1 MKYPPAIRHTCG
13 ILHHVL
19 RHAAAPPGVPE
30 GFEKVVDIDI
40 LRTDDRIRSRFLSLT
55 RSRFGRDLEEGS
67 PDLTSIAACARRLQV
82 IPQIQSPLSRQVLRP
97 GVPGGGRLLMF
108 PGMHGTVASFQ
119 RLAQFVPES
128 MEVVGWDH
136 FGLDEGLEIPRGLE
150 GIVARIVEVE
160 TKKNDLDFEAPIH
173 VFGFCIG
180 GSIGQAVLRRIAP
193 TGGKLIILDGHP
205 AESVASY
212 SRWRRS
218 IATARAWRHAL
229 NGGVIERRLV
239 RIGVR
244 QLYALDRHRT
254 ERCEAELSLYRSGA
268 PLSLGPLGAEHW
280 EPHVRSVEE
289 ISLSNLGHVD
299 LFRLGQEQRIV
310 PAFASA

>member
-1 MKYPPAIRHTCG
+1 MKYPPEIRHTCG

-19 RHAAAPPGVPE
+19 RQAAMVPGVPE
-30 GFEKVVDIDI
+30 GFQSMIDVDI
-40 LRTDDRIRSRFLSLT
+40 LRTDDRIRSRFLNLT
-55 RSRFGRDLEEGS
+55 RSRFGRDLEEGF

-82 IPQIQSPLSRQVLRP
+82 IPQIQSPLSRQVLRL
-97 GVPGGGRLLMF
+97 GVPGSGRLLMF
-108 PGMHGTVASFQ
+108 PGMHGSIAAFQ
-119 RLAQFVPES
+119 RLAQFVPQS

-136 FGLDEGLEIPRGLE
+136 FGLDEGLEITRGLE

-173 VFGFCIG
+173 VFGFCVG

-205 AESVASY
+205 AESIAAY
-212 SRWRRS
+212 PRWRRS
-218 IATARAWRHAL
+218 IAIARAWRHATK
-229 NGGVIERRLV
+229 GGVVERRLV
-239 RIGVR
+239 RIGSR
-244 QLYALDRHRT
+244 QLYALDRHET
-254 ERCEAELSLYRSGA
+254 ERCDAELSLYRSGA
-268 PLSLGPLGAEHW
+268 PLSFGPLGAEDW
-280 EPHVRSVEE
+280 EPHVRSVKE

-310 PAFASA
+310 PAFAAA